1 MKKLIELG
9 VFVLSIAVFIF
20 GLLMSV
26 VYSFFPAWT
35 QENAIFDNSRYIKE
49 LFTDKYTVLAFI
61 NTYIYG
67 IIPAL
72 VFAALFVVLIRFIKK
87 KLPRLFFYLVGF
99 FGCTLSSLA
108 LNLRI
113 RALYGFPMHY
123 YPAATIVVTDS
134 QLKSSITAT
143 WLSYIFASLLL
154 GALVV
159 LLCWIVELIY
169 NRIKVKL

>member
-9 VFVLSIAVFIF
+9 VFVLSIAIFIF
-20 GLLMSV
+20 GMLMST

-72 VFAALFVVLIRFIKK
+72 LSAALFVVVIRFIKK
-87 KLPRLFFYLVGF
+87 KCLFLCCETHFVGVN
-99 FGCTLSSLA
+99 G
-108 LNLRI
+108 
-113 RALYGFPMHY
+113 
-123 YPAATIVVTDS
+123 
-134 QLKSSITAT
+134 K
-143 WLSYIFASLLL
+143 
-154 GALVV
+154 
-159 LLCWIVELIY
+159 
-169 NRIKVKL
+169 